1 MNFSDIFKQSFLE
14 GFTGTELGFKEI
26 VVVFLITACLA
37 GYIFLVYRVVT
48 RRTFYSKNFNIAL
61 AMLCMITA
69 AIILT
74 IQFSLVI
81 SLGMVGALSIVRF
94 RTAVKD
100 PMDLVFLFWSIGT
113 GIICGAGLSEIAVIL
128 ALLLT
133 IGVLVLDRI
142 PVVSVPMLL
151 VVNADDCGM
160 EEKIVE
166 TAKRYCG
173 VCKVKSRNLSGN
185 RLNMILELRTKQE
198 SELVRAVNGLEHM
211 KYVSLLSHVGEATY

>member
-1 MNFSDIFKQSFLE
+1 MNFSDIFKQSFLD
-14 GFTGTELGFKEI
+14 GFTGAELGFKEI
-26 VVVFLITACLA
+26 LMVFLVTSCLA
-37 GYIFLVYRVVT
+37 AYIFLVYRVVT

-61 AMLCMITA
+61 AMLCLITS

-113 GIICGAGLSEIAVIL
+113 GIICGAGLAEIAVIL

-133 IGVLVLDRI
+133 VGVLLLDRL

-151 VVNADDCGM
+151 VVNADDCEM
-160 EEKIVE
+160 EEKIVG
-166 TAKRYCG
+166 TAKRYSRY
-173 VCKVKSRNLSGN
+173 CKVKSRNLSGG
-185 RLNMILELRTKQE
+185 RLNMIIELRTNQE
-198 SELVRAVNGLEHM
+198 GELVRAVNGLEHM
-211 KYVSLLSHVGEATY
+211 TSVSLLSHDGEATY

>member
-1 MNFSDIFKQSFLE
+1 
-14 GFTGTELGFKEI
+14 
-26 VVVFLITACLA
+26 
-37 GYIFLVYRVVT
+37 
-48 RRTFYSKNFNIAL
+48 
-61 AMLCMITA
+61 MITA

-211 KYVSLLSHVGEATY
+211 TSVSLLSHDGEATY